1 VPSVAARQ
9 YVSTTPGTA
18 AFGISTSEGPQFLRP
33 RLTGGVGLNLGP
45 VKLDVPMMLYFD
57 SEGNSAMVGV
67 NLGIVW

>member
-1 VPSVAARQ
+1 
-9 YVSTTPGTA
+9 
-18 AFGISTSEGPQFLRP
+18 
-33 RLTGGVGLNLGP
+33 VGLNLGP